1 MYILEKILQKLSPW
15 QDKYYCLA
23 QEVRLLVER
32 LQILEQYKENLI
44 HFYILKN
51 ITNMFKL

>member
-32 LQILEQYKENLI
+32 LQILEQNKENLI
-44 HFYILKN
+44 HILKN